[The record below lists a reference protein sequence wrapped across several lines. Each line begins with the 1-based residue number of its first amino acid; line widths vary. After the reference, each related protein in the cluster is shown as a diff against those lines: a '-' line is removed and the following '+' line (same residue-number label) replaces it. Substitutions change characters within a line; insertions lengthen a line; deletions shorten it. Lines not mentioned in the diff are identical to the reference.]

1 MRRLRPPAVW
11 SYPMGFYVGVKR
23 FIRSDTRRQSR
34 FSSSR
39 SSVVSYRQENACFL
53 TTRLF
58 FEQAVA

>member
-1 MRRLRPPAVW
+1 
-11 SYPMGFYVGVKR
+11 MGFYVGVKR